1 MIKKKPFHPPQDE
14 MHALEVRQWE
24 TASNTRL
31 NCTESAIVV
40 VTTGAKRV
48 AKGKRGMQC
57 SCPLKQEE
65 ENKQKRNKHR
75 RNSTRKATNN
85 TNTKTKTRQRERKR
99 KREKQNQKQSKTRAG
114 GAGGPEA
121 EQLHAYTCDGQCNC
135 AHASKSTQDIHRPKN
150 QHYETTRAS
159 DTPTFAKSVSL
170 KKYIACMYV

>member
-1 MIKKKPFHPPQDE
+1 

-24 TASNTRL
+24 TANKTRL

-40 VTTGAKRV
+40 VTTGATRV

-57 SCPLKQEE
+57 SCPLFNKKKKTNKRETKTEGAAQGKTKEKAKQQTTQTQ
-65 ENKQKRNKHR
+65 KQKQGREKER
-75 RNSTRKATNN
+75 DKRKAKP
-85 TNTKTKTRQRERKR
+85 KTKQ
-99 KREKQNQKQSKTRAG
+99 TRAG

-159 DTPTFAKSVSL
+159 DTSTFAKSVSL

>member
-14 MHALEVRQWE
+14 MHALEVRQDGNRQFNKDS
-24 TASNTRL
+24 TVQSRRPPL
-31 NCTESAIVV
+31 SRPDESDL
-40 VTTGAKRV
+40 K
-48 AKGKRGMQC
+48 KRGMQC
-57 SCPLKQEE
+57 SCPCKQEE
-65 ENKQKRNKHR
+65 QNKQ
-75 RNSTRKATNN
+75 
-85 TNTKTKTRQRERKR
+85 
-99 KREKQNQKQSKTRAG
+99 REKQEQKQQQRKERDKREAKQKQNTTRAG

-159 DTPTFAKSVSL
+159 DTSTFAKSVSL